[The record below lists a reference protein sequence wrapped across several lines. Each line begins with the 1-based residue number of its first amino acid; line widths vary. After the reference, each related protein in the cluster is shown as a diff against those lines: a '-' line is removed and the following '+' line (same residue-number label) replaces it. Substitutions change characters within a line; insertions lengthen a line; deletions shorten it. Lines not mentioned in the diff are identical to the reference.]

1 MLCISFINEIS
12 LVIKITINK
21 GYKTMLNKLR
31 NTIDNIDSD
40 KLEKFV
46 YVSMLV
52 MMVIHII
59 INN

>member
-1 MLCISFINEIS
+1 
-12 LVIKITINK
+12 
-21 GYKTMLNKLR
+21 MLNKLR

-52 MMVIHII
+52 MMTIHII